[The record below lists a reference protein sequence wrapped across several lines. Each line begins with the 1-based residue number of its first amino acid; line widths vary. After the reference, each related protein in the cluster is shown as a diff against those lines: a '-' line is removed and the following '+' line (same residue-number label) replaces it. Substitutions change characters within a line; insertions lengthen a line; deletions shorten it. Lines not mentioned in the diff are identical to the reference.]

1 METGIKT
8 VCLACI
14 GYKYYMR
21 KGLTFVLAKGTG
33 SLKPGDLY
41 KGRFS
46 NKFGNVCVRYVARSD
61 VIYAYFQVSNRVNL
75 HYQVRKYVLTSEK
88 K

>member
-1 METGIKT
+1 
-8 VCLACI
+8 
-14 GYKYYMR
+14 MR

-46 NKFGNVCVRYVARSD
+46 NKFGNVRIKMNKKIIF
-61 VIYAYFQVSNRVNL
+61 VIFINSRGVCKVNAP
-75 HYQVRKYVLTSEK
+75 
-88 K
+88 